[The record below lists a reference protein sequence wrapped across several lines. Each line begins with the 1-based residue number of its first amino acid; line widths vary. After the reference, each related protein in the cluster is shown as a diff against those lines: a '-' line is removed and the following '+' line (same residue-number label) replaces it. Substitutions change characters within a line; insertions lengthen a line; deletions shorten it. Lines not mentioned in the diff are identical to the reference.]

1 MPNGVFPVP
10 RYSTGWRPDH
20 ELARGADPAASAALS
35 RRAAQL
41 LSTEERSRAANRLTT
56 FLGDAR
62 GANLGAFRTKTRARH
77 AAIRDSA
84 DDLVALAVRLRGR
97 EPITVRGAAMTAL
110 LVNDSASPL
119 RRGDG
124 HDLLY
129 AVRAALVALDI
140 PDRDAQDLAEAA

>member
-1 MPNGVFPVP
+1 MTNGLFPVP
-10 RYSTGWRPDH
+10 YYSARRQGRLDH
-20 ELARGADPAASAALS
+20 ELARGADPAASAALT

-41 LSTEERSRAANRLTT
+41 LSTEERSRVANRLTT

-62 GANLGAFRTKTRARH
+62 GPNLGAFRTKTRARH

-84 DDLVALAVRLRGR
+84 DDLAALAVRLRGE

-110 LVNDSASPL
+110 LVNGPL

-124 HDLLY
+124 HHLLY
-129 AVRAALVALDI
+129 AVRAALVALDT
-140 PDRDAQDLAEAA
+140 PDRDAPDLAAAA